1 MKKHIFTLGA
11 TALVSIGIADAASA
25 DTDTHKVKA
34 GETLFSISQQHNV
47 TVEDLKKW
55 NGLSSTL
62 IYANQTLQI
71 GSTSTDSSSSSTP
84 TTTSSNHTYTV
95 KSGDT
100 LYRIAKNNGT
110 SVQQL
115 KEWNNLS
122 SHLIYVNQVLKISG
136 TGTVSSSPSAPVQEK
151 TNETQASPAPSNSKN
166 YKVQPGDTMWSV
178 AQRHGISISQLKQW
192 NNLSSNTIYI
202 NQVLQVGGQAVAQ
215 AKPSTPATTA
225 PSTPST
231 SAPSTSAPST
241 STPAPAPAQESK
253 SVSKEITVEATAYTA
268 YCAGCSGITATG
280 IDLRSNPN
288 RKVIAVDPRVI
299 PLGSRVYVEGY
310 GEAIAGDTGGAIKGT
325 RVDLFMASQSSA
337 LNWGRKT
344 VKLQILD

>member
-95 KSGDT
+95 QSGDT

-151 TNETQASPAPSNSKN
+151 TNETPASPAPSNSKS

-202 NQVLQVGGQAVAQ
+202 NQVLQVGGQAAAQ
-215 AKPSTPATTA
+215 AKLSTPSPDA

-231 SAPSTSAPST
+231 SAQST
-241 STPAPAPAQESK
+241 STPAPAPVQESK

>member
-122 SHLIYVNQVLKISG
+122 SHLIYVNQVLKING

-151 TNETQASPAPSNSKN
+151 TNETQASPAPSNSKS

-202 NQVLQVGGQAVAQ
+202 NQVLQVGGQAAAQ
-215 AKPSTPATTA
+215 AKPSTPS

>member
-115 KEWNNLS
+115 KDWNNLS

-151 TNETQASPAPSNSKN
+151 TNETQASPAPSNSKS

-202 NQVLQVGGQAVAQ
+202 NQVLQVGGQAAAQ

-231 SAPSTSAPST
+231 ST
-241 STPAPAPAQESK
+241 STPAPAPSQERK

>member
-115 KEWNNLS
+115 KDWNNLS

-151 TNETQASPAPSNSKN
+151 TNETQASPAPSNSKS

-202 NQVLQVGGQAVAQ
+202 NQVLQVGGQAAAQ

-225 PSTPST
+225 PST
-231 SAPSTSAPST
+231 PSTSAPST

>member
-151 TNETQASPAPSNSKN
+151 TNETQASPAPSNSKS

-202 NQVLQVGGQAVAQ
+202 NQVLQVGGQATAQ

-225 PSTPST
+225 PST
-231 SAPSTSAPST
+231 PST

>member
-151 TNETQASPAPSNSKN
+151 TNETQASPAPGNSKS

-202 NQVLQVGGQAVAQ
+202 NQVLQVGGQAAAQ

-225 PSTPST
+225 PSR
-231 SAPSTSAPST
+231 PSTSAPST

>member
-151 TNETQASPAPSNSKN
+151 TNETQASPAPSNSKS

-202 NQVLQVGGQAVAQ
+202 NQVLQVGGQAAAQ
-215 AKPSTPATTA
+215 AKPSTPSPAA

-231 SAPSTSAPST
+231 STPST
-241 STPAPAPAQESK
+241 STPAPARAQESK

>member
-71 GSTSTDSSSSSTP
+71 GSTSTDSPSSSTP

-151 TNETQASPAPSNSKN
+151 TNETPASPAPSNSKS

-202 NQVLQVGGQAVAQ
+202 NQVLQVGGQAAAQ
-215 AKPSTPATTA
+215 AKPST
-225 PSTPST
+225 
-231 SAPSTSAPST
+231 PSTSAPST

>member
-11 TALVSIGIADAASA
+11 TALVSIGITDAASA

-71 GSTSTDSSSSSTP
+71 GSTSTDSPSSSTP

-151 TNETQASPAPSNSKN
+151 TNETQASPAPSNSKS

-202 NQVLQVGGQAVAQ
+202 NQVLQVGGQAAAQ
-215 AKPSTPATTA
+215 AKPSTPSTSA
-225 PSTPST
+225 PSTST
-231 SAPSTSAPST
+231 PSTSAPST

>member
-34 GETLFSISQQHNV
+34 GETLFNISQQHNV

-71 GSTSTDSSSSSTP
+71 GSTSTDSPSSSTP

-115 KEWNNLS
+115 KKWNNLS

-151 TNETQASPAPSNSKN
+151 TNETQASRAPSNSKS

-202 NQVLQVGGQAVAQ
+202 NQVLQVGGQAAAQ
-215 AKPSTPATTA
+215 AKPSTPSPAA

-231 SAPSTSAPST
+231 SA
-241 STPAPAPAQESK
+241 PAPAPAQESK

>member
-71 GSTSTDSSSSSTP
+71 GSTFTDSSSSSTP

-122 SHLIYVNQVLKISG
+122 SHLIYVNQVLKING

-151 TNETQASPAPSNSKN
+151 TNETQASPAPSNSKS

-202 NQVLQVGGQAVAQ
+202 NQVLQVGGQAAAQ
-215 AKPSTPATTA
+215 AKPSTPSPA
-225 PSTPST
+225 TPST
-231 SAPSTSAPST
+231 PSTSAPST

>member
-115 KEWNNLS
+115 KDWNNLS

-151 TNETQASPAPSNSKN
+151 TNETQASPAPSNSKS

-202 NQVLQVGGQAVAQ
+202 NQVLQVGGQAAAQ

-225 PSTPST
+225 P
-231 SAPSTSAPST
+231 SAPST

>member
-122 SHLIYVNQVLKISG
+122 SHLIYVNQVLKING

-151 TNETQASPAPSNSKN
+151 TNETQASPAPSNSKS

-202 NQVLQVGGQAVAQ
+202 NQVLQVGGQAAAQ
-215 AKPSTPATTA
+215 AKPSTPSPAA
-225 PSTPST
+225 PST
-231 SAPSTSAPST
+231 PST

>member
-71 GSTSTDSSSSSTP
+71 GSTSTDSPSSSTP

-115 KEWNNLS
+115 KKWNNLS
-122 SHLIYVNQVLKISG
+122 SHLIYVNEVLKISG

-151 TNETQASPAPSNSKN
+151 TNETQASPAPSNSKS

-202 NQVLQVGGQAVAQ
+202 NQVLQVGGQAAAQ
-215 AKPSTPATTA
+215 AKPSTP
-225 PSTPST
+225 ST
-231 SAPSTSAPST
+231 STPST

>member
-71 GSTSTDSSSSSTP
+71 GSTSTDSPSSSTP

-115 KEWNNLS
+115 KKWNNLS

-151 TNETQASPAPSNSKN
+151 TNETQASPAPSNSKS

-202 NQVLQVGGQAVAQ
+202 NQVLQVGGQAAAQ
-215 AKPSTPATTA
+215 AKPSTP
-225 PSTPST
+225 ST
-231 SAPSTSAPST
+231 SVPST

>member
-34 GETLFSISQQHNV
+34 GETLFSISKQHNV

-115 KEWNNLS
+115 KDWNNLS

-151 TNETQASPAPSNSKN
+151 TNETQASPAPSNSKS

-178 AQRHGISISQLKQW
+178 AQRHGIAISQLKQW

-202 NQVLQVGGQAVAQ
+202 NQVLQVGGQAAAQ

-225 PSTPST
+225 PSTPSN
-231 SAPSTSAPST
+231 

>member
-122 SHLIYVNQVLKISG
+122 SHLIYVNQVLKING
-136 TGTVSSSPSAPVQEK
+136 IGTVSSSTSAPVQEK
-151 TNETQASPAPSNSKN
+151 TNETQASPAPSNSKS

-202 NQVLQVGGQAVAQ
+202 NQVLQVGGQAAAQ
-215 AKPSTPATTA
+215 AKPSTPSPAA
-225 PSTPST
+225 PSR
-231 SAPSTSAPST
+231 PSTSAPST

>member
-151 TNETQASPAPSNSKN
+151 TNETQASPAPSNSKS

-202 NQVLQVGGQAVAQ
+202 NQMLQIGGQAAAQ
-215 AKPSTPATTA
+215 AKPSTPSPAA

-231 SAPSTSAPST
+231 SAQST
-241 STPAPAPAQESK
+241 STPAPAPVQESK

>member
-34 GETLFSISQQHNV
+34 GETLFSISKQHNV

-71 GSTSTDSSSSSTP
+71 GSTFTDSSSSSTP

-115 KEWNNLS
+115 KDWNNLS

-151 TNETQASPAPSNSKN
+151 TNETQASPAPSNSKS

-178 AQRHGISISQLKQW
+178 AQRHGIAISQLKQW

-202 NQVLQVGGQAVAQ
+202 NQVLQVGGQAAAQ

-225 PSTPST
+225 PST
-231 SAPSTSAPST
+231 PST

>member
-62 IYANQTLQI
+62 IYANQTLHI

-151 TNETQASPAPSNSKN
+151 TNETQASPAPSNSKS

-202 NQVLQVGGQAVAQ
+202 NQVLQVGGQATAQ
-215 AKPSTPATTA
+215 AKPSTPSPAA
-225 PSTPST
+225 PST
-231 SAPSTSAPST
+231 PSTSAPST

>member
-11 TALVSIGIADAASA
+11 TALVSIGIAEAASA

-115 KEWNNLS
+115 KEWNNIS

-151 TNETQASPAPSNSKN
+151 TNETQASPAPSNSKS

-202 NQVLQVGGQAVAQ
+202 NQVLQVGGQAAAQ

-231 SAPSTSAPST
+231 ST
-241 STPAPAPAQESK
+241 STPAPAPAQERK

>member
-115 KEWNNLS
+115 KDWNNLS

-151 TNETQASPAPSNSKN
+151 TNETQASPAPSNSKS

-178 AQRHGISISQLKQW
+178 AQRHGISISQLKQL

-202 NQVLQVGGQAVAQ
+202 NQVLQVGGQAAAQ

-225 PSTPST
+225 PST
-231 SAPSTSAPST
+231 
-241 STPAPAPAQESK
+241 STPAPAPAQERK

>member
-122 SHLIYVNQVLKISG
+122 SHLIYVNQVLKING
-136 TGTVSSSPSAPVQEK
+136 TGTVSSSPSASVQEK
-151 TNETQASPAPSNSKN
+151 TNETQASPAPSNSKS

-202 NQVLQVGGQAVAQ
+202 NQVLQVGGQAAAQ
-215 AKPSTPATTA
+215 AKPSTPS

>member
-55 NGLSSTL
+55 NDLSSTL

-115 KEWNNLS
+115 KDWNNLS

-151 TNETQASPAPSNSKN
+151 TNETQASPAPSNSKS

-202 NQVLQVGGQAVAQ
+202 NQVLQVGGQAAVQ

-225 PSTPST
+225 PST
-231 SAPSTSAPST
+231 PST

>member
-151 TNETQASPAPSNSKN
+151 TNETQASPAPSNSKS

-202 NQVLQVGGQAVAQ
+202 NQVLQVGGQAAAQ
-215 AKPSTPATTA
+215 AKPSTPSPAA
-225 PSTPST
+225 PST
-231 SAPSTSAPST
+231 PST

>member
-115 KEWNNLS
+115 KDWNNLS

-151 TNETQASPAPSNSKN
+151 TNETQASPAPSNSKS

-202 NQVLQVGGQAVAQ
+202 NQVLQVGGQAAAQ

-231 SAPSTSAPST
+231 S
-241 STPAPAPAQESK
+241 TPAPAPSQERK

>member
-151 TNETQASPAPSNSKN
+151 TNETQASPAPSNSKS
-166 YKVQPGDTMWSV
+166 YKVQPGDTIWSV

-225 PSTPST
+225 PST
-231 SAPSTSAPST
+231 PSTSAPST

>member
-84 TTTSSNHTYTV
+84 ITTSSNHTYTV

-151 TNETQASPAPSNSKN
+151 TNETQASPAPSNSKS

-202 NQVLQVGGQAVAQ
+202 NQVLQVGGQAAAQ
-215 AKPSTPATTA
+215 AKPSTPSPAG
-225 PSTPST
+225 PSTP
-231 SAPSTSAPST
+231 ATSAPST

>member
-55 NGLSSTL
+55 NDLSSTL

-115 KEWNNLS
+115 KDWNNLS

-151 TNETQASPAPSNSKN
+151 TNETQASPAPSNSKS

-202 NQVLQVGGQAVAQ
+202 NQVLQVGGQAAVQ
-215 AKPSTPATTA
+215 AKPSTSATTA
-225 PSTPST
+225 PST
-231 SAPSTSAPST
+231 PST

>member
-122 SHLIYVNQVLKISG
+122 SHLIYVNQVLKING
-136 TGTVSSSPSAPVQEK
+136 TGTVSSSTSAPVQEK
-151 TNETQASPAPSNSKN
+151 TNETQASPAPSNSKS

-202 NQVLQVGGQAVAQ
+202 NQVLQVGGQAAAQ
-215 AKPSTPATTA
+215 AKPSTPSPAA
-225 PSTPST
+225 PST
-231 SAPSTSAPST
+231 PSTSAPST